1 MICSVCGNEMGGAAV
16 CPFCGAGATETK
28 PKKGVTKNILSLLG
42 FILSLAGVSTPSLVL
57 GILGLVLA
65 DSHYDGQ
72 GKKLGI
78 WAIVLS
84 VVMPTV
90 YVIVVYALIAVFYW
104 LLLLFGIIAD
114 PIFV

>member
-28 PKKGVTKNILSLLG
+28 PKKDVTKNIFSLLG
-42 FILSLAGVSTPSLVL
+42 FILSFAGMSTPSLVL

-72 GKKLGI
+72 GKKLGV

-84 VVMPTV
+84 VVLPVV
-90 YVIVVYALIAVFYW
+90 YVILAYAVVFAFYLI
-104 LLLLFGIIAD
+104 LILFGLSMD
-114 PIFV
+114 